1 MTTGFKLSAKNK
13 ERLWVVYFAVLFFW
27 GLQAFI
33 FLGKLHQNG
42 ELFAQVIDKKP
53 YVSDFVN
60 VYSAGVLCQ
69 RNMQKP
75 IDIYDANVQANLQK
89 ELLAPIVP
97 EDPFYNQYP
106 PVMFLLFYPLSFFTM
121 QGAWIAWAVFSF
133 ALISI
138 AICQTVLPLYN
149 SRIKKLIAYTAIMAS
164 YPTWLSFRLGQTSL
178 LLMPVMMYFFYL
190 LQKKR
195 YFWSGLVSSLVLL
208 KLQYLPTTVAIG
220 FAMGRLPYLLGFV
233 SGATALSLASLLAL
247 GWQNFLA
254 FPQAIL
260 SGESGAKGS
269 GVAPEMMQN
278 LRGVMVLFAGAD
290 TRVVHIAA
298 AALGLIAIISIFV
311 VWLRFKRN
319 EKITND
325 EPAIRDGRYFMLIAL
340 TLFLMLITSVHTH
353 TQDYVLAVVASS
365 MCFYVTYERH
375 LPQSMADSPL
385 SKWTLRLA
393 LAFPVV
399 SWLCFFAMPFL
410 QLLKIQT
417 FAFYA
422 MVQTILVSLLIFKTR
437 RQSVK

>member
-1 MTTGFKLSAKNK
+1 MTKTFTLSAKNK

-27 GLQAFI
+27 GLQAFF

-42 ELFAQVIDKKP
+42 ELFAQKIDNKP

-75 IDIYDANVQANLQK
+75 VEIYDAQVQANLQK
-89 ELLAPIVP
+89 ELLAPIEP

-133 ALISI
+133 ALISL
-138 AICQTVLPLYN
+138 AIYQTVLPLYH
-149 SRIKKLIAYTAIMAS
+149 SKVKKLIAYTAIMAS

-178 LLMPVMMYFFYL
+178 LLMPVMMYFFHL
-190 LQKKR
+190 LQKRR

-220 FAMGRLPYLLGFV
+220 FAMGRLRYLLGFA
-233 SGATALSLASLLAL
+233 SGAVALSVASLMAL
-247 GWQNFLA
+247 GFNNFMA

-290 TRVVHIAA
+290 TRAVHIAA
-298 AALGLIAIISIFV
+298 AILGIIAIISIFV
-311 VWLRFKRN
+311 MWLRFKN
-319 EKITND
+319 QEKTNTE
-325 EPAIRDGRYFMLIAL
+325 EPSIRDGRNYLIIAL
-340 TLFLMLITSVHTH
+340 TLLLMLITSVHTH

-375 LPQSMADSPL
+375 LPSSAADSPL
-385 SKWTLRLA
+385 AQWTLRLA

-410 QLLKIQT
+410 QLIKIQT